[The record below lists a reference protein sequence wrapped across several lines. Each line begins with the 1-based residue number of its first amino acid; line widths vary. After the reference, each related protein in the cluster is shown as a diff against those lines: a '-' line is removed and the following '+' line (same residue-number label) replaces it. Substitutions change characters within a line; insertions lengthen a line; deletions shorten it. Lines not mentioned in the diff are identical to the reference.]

1 MTATTDSLYYDM
13 FDREIYRDPYPV
25 YRRLRDEAPLYENEQ
40 HGFFVVS
47 RFEDVEQVL
56 LDRMRFSSSMGSA
69 YSFMPFVISGQVEIP
84 SGLFIA
90 QDAPEH
96 TVHRG
101 LVSRVFTPKAVSALE
116 PQIRDFCARVL
127 DDALGSGE
135 IDYAREVSQIIP
147 MRVIGMLLG
156 IPEGDQSALR
166 AYFHEAMNDHA
177 YEEQGRDPFE
187 RLENSED
194 LFGPYIDWRA
204 SNPSDDLMTQLLEAE
219 FEDATGTHRRLT
231 RDEVF
236 LYVNMIAAAGSDT
249 TSRLMEWTAKL
260 LAEHPDQRREIARDR
275 SLIPN
280 AIEEVLRFEPP
291 AYSFGRYLL
300 EDVELHGSVLPAG
313 SVVIVIPG
321 SANHD
326 ERHFVDPDRFDVH
339 RDPSRILTFG
349 IGAHLCIGASL
360 ARMEGRIVLEELL
373 ARVPDWDVD
382 LSRAEMT
389 TAVDTRG
396 WESLPF
402 IPG

>member
-1 MTATTDSLYYDM
+1 MTTTADALYYDM
-13 FDREIYRDPYPV
+13 FDRDIYWDPYPV
-25 YRRLRDEAPLYENEQ
+25 YRRLRDEAPLYENER
-40 HGFFVVS
+40 HGFYVVS
-47 RFEDVEQVL
+47 RFDDVERVL
-56 LDRMRFSSSMGSA
+56 LDRQRFSSSMGSA
-69 YSFMPFVISGQVEIP
+69 YSFMPFVIGGQVEIP
-84 SGLFIA
+84 PGLFIA

-135 IDYAREVSQIIP
+135 IDYATQVSQIIP

-156 IPEGDQSALR
+156 IPEGDQSSLR

-177 YEEQGRDPFE
+177 YEESGHDPFE

-204 SNPSDDLMTQLLEAE
+204 ENPSDDLMTQLLLAE
-219 FEDATGTHRRLT
+219 FDDASGVRRRLT
-231 RDEVF
+231 REEVF
-236 LYVNMIAAAGSDT
+236 IYVNMIAAAGSDT
-249 TSRLMEWTAKL
+249 TSRLMEWTVKL
-260 LAEHPDQRREIARDR
+260 LAEHPDQRRELAGDPG
-275 SLIPN
+275 LVPH
-280 AIEEVLRFEPP
+280 ALEEVLRFEPP

-300 EDVELHGSVLPAG
+300 EDVELHGQTVPAG

-326 ERHFVDPDRFDVH
+326 ERHFEDPDRFDIH
-339 RDPSRILTFG
+339 REPSRILTFG

-373 ARVPDWDVD
+373 RRQQDWDVD
-382 LSRAEMT
+382 LGRAEMT
-389 TAVDTRG
+389 SAVDTRG

-402 IPG
+402 FST

>member
-1 MTATTDSLYYDM
+1 MTTTADALYYDM
-13 FDREIYRDPYPV
+13 FDRDIYWDPYPV
-25 YRRLRDEAPLYENEQ
+25 YRRLRDEAPLYENDR

-47 RFEDVEQVL
+47 RFDDVERVL
-56 LDRMRFSSSMGSA
+56 LDRQRFSSSMGSA
-69 YSFMPFVISGQVEIP
+69 YSFMPFVISGQVQIP
-84 SGLFIA
+84 PGLFIA
-90 QDAPEH
+90 QDAPDH

-116 PQIRDFCARVL
+116 PQIRAFCERVL

-135 IDYAREVSQIIP
+135 IDYAKQVSQIIP

-177 YEEQGRDPFE
+177 YEESGHDPFE

-204 SNPSDDLMTQLLEAE
+204 ANPSDDLMTQLLLAE
-219 FEDATGTHRRLT
+219 FDDASGVRRKLT
-231 RDEVF
+231 REEVF
-236 LYVNMIAAAGSDT
+236 IYVNMIAAAGSDT
-249 TSRLMEWTAKL
+249 TSRLMEWTVKL
-260 LAEHPDQRREIARDR
+260 LAEHPDQRRELAGDPG
-275 SLIPN
+275 LIPH

-300 EDVELHGSVLPAG
+300 EDVELHGQTVPAG

-326 ERHFVDPDRFDVH
+326 ERHFEDPDRFDIH
-339 RDPSRILTFG
+339 REPSRILTFG

-360 ARMEGRIVLEELL
+360 ARMEGRIVIEELL
-373 ARVPDWDVD
+373 RRQQDWDVD
-382 LSRAEMT
+382 LGRAQMT
-389 TAVDTRG
+389 SAVDTRG

-402 IPG
+402 ISA

>member
-1 MTATTDSLYYDM
+1 MTTTADALHYDM
-13 FDREIYRDPYPV
+13 FDRDIYWDPYPV

-40 HGFFVVS
+40 HGFYVVS
-47 RFEDVEQVL
+47 RFEDVERVL
-56 LDRMRFSSSMGSA
+56 LDRQRFSSAMGSA
-69 YSFMPFVISGQVEIP
+69 YSFMPYVISGQVEIP

-90 QDAPEH
+90 RDAPEH

-101 LVSRVFTPKAVSALE
+101 LVSRVFTPKAVAALE
-116 PQIRDFCARVL
+116 PEIRAFCAKVL

-135 IDYAREVSQIIP
+135 IDYARDVSQLIP

-156 IPEGDQSALR
+156 IPEGDQAALR
-166 AYFHEAMNDHA
+166 TYFHEAMNDHE
-177 YEEQGRDPFE
+177 YEEGHEPFE

-204 SNPSDDLMTQLLEAE
+204 SNPSDDLMTQLLLAE
-219 FEDATGTHRRLT
+219 FEDASGTRRRLT

-236 LYVNMIAAAGSDT
+236 IYVNMIAAAGSDT
-249 TSRLMEWTAKL
+249 TSRLMEWTVKL
-260 LAEHPDQRREIARDR
+260 LAEHPDQRRELASEP
-275 SLIPN
+275 SLIPQ

-291 AYSFGRYLL
+291 AYSFGRYLV
-300 EDVELHGSVLPAG
+300 EDVEIHGRTLPAG

-326 ERHFVDPDRFDVH
+326 ERHFEDPDRFDIH
-339 RDPSRILTFG
+339 RQPSRILTFG

-360 ARMEGRIVLEELL
+360 ARMEGRVVLEELL
-373 ARVPDWDVD
+373 QRHRDWDVD
-382 LSRAEMT
+382 LTRAEMT
-389 TAVDTRG
+389 SAIDTRG

-402 IPG
+402 IPA